1 MAIKDAHIW
10 VARFESQKALDEYM
24 DEAFDADDE
33 DAPIS
38 RFAADQGVGFYD
50 HDLVYAEFSESAT
63 PRALIACWGFP
74 DKSTEAVVTA
84 VEALG
89 VDGLN
94 TSFIADEG
102 EFSAPMSASGA
113 GYQLWYVGQFK
124 GCSQ

>member
-1 MAIKDAHIW
+1 MLIKDAHIW
-10 VARFESQKALDEYM
+10 VARFKSQKALDKYM
-24 DEAFDADDE
+24 DEAFDEEDD

-50 HDLVYAEFSESAT
+50 HDLVYAEFQRNAT
-63 PRALIACWGFP
+63 PRALIECWGFP
-74 DKSTEAVVTA
+74 EKAAEKVVKA

-94 TSFIADEG
+94 TSFIADKG
-102 EFSAPMSASGA
+102 EFSKPKSATGT

>member
-10 VARFESQKALDEYM
+10 VARFESQKALDKYM
-24 DEAFDADDE
+24 EESIDEEDD

-50 HDLVYAEFSESAT
+50 HDLVYAEFLKNAT
-63 PRALIACWGFP
+63 SRALIECWGFP
-74 DKSTEAVVTA
+74 DQATEAVVAA

-89 VDGLN
+89 ADGLN
-94 TSFIADEG
+94 TSFVADGE
-102 EFSAPMSASGA
+102 EFSDAKSAIGT

>member
-1 MAIKDAHIW
+1 MAIKDAHVW
-10 VARFESQKALDEYM
+10 VARFKSQKALDAYLEE
-24 DEAFDADDE
+24 DFDGDDD

-50 HDLVYAEFSESAT
+50 HDLVYAEFRKGAT
-63 PRALIACWGFP
+63 PRELVECWGFP
-74 DKSTEAVVTA
+74 AKAVEKVVAA

-89 VDGLN
+89 ADGVN
-94 TSFIADEG
+94 TCVVADKG
-102 EFSAPMSASGA
+102 EFAKPRSATGA

>member
-1 MAIKDAHIW
+1 MPIKDAHIW
-10 VARFESQKALDEYM
+10 VARFKSKKALDEYM
-24 DEAFDADDE
+24 DETFDEDD

-50 HDLVYAEFSESAT
+50 HDLVYAEFLKNAT
-63 PRALIACWGFP
+63 PRALIECWGFP
-74 DKSTEAVVTA
+74 DKATAAVVTA

-94 TSFIADEG
+94 SSFIADKG
-102 EFSAPMSASGA
+102 EFSKPKSASGT

-124 GCSQ
+124 GCSN

>member
-1 MAIKDAHIW
+1 MALKDAHVW
-10 VARFESQKALDEYM
+10 VGRFKSQKELDAYLE
-24 DEAFDADDE
+24 EAFDEDDD

-50 HDLVYAEFSESAT
+50 HDLVYAEFLKGAT
-63 PRALIACWGFP
+63 PRALIECWGFP
-74 DKSTEAVVTA
+74 AKATEKVVAA

-89 VDGLN
+89 ADGLN
-94 TSFIADEG
+94 TSVVADKG
-102 EFSAPMSASGA
+102 EFSAPRSATGA

>member
-1 MAIKDAHIW
+1 MAIKDAHVW
-10 VARFESQKALDEYM
+10 VGRFKSQKALDAYM
-24 DEAFDADDE
+24 EEVLDEGDD

-50 HDLVYAEFSESAT
+50 HDLVYAEFQKGAT
-63 PRALIACWGFP
+63 PAALIGCWGFP
-74 DKSTEAVVTA
+74 EEAAATVVKA

-89 VDGLN
+89 ADGLN
-94 TSFIADEG
+94 TSFVADNG
-102 EFSAPMSASGA
+102 EFSDPKSATGA